1 MRRISQARDFIG
13 EIFMKTTG
21 KPRVMVTGLGA
32 ITPLGLNWPLT
43 WQGMLEGRSG
53 INPITGFDPR
63 PFRCRIAGEVSGFDA
78 KKYMNEKTAERM
90 ERYAQFAI
98 AASREA
104 LAHANLLEQRGDPER
119 VAVIIGTG
127 MGGLREV
134 EQQQLRLMER
144 GPRGLS
150 PLGILRSIGNT
161 ACGQIAIEHGFQ
173 GPTFCPATA
182 CASGAHALALALD
195 LLRSGRADVALA
207 GGSEAV
213 ITPLGIGEFCA
224 IQALSQRNDAP
235 QGASRPFDCGRD
247 GFIMGEGCGI
257 AVLETEDHAR
267 KRGARILAEF
277 RGAGMSTD
285 AHHLTCPHPEA
296 RGYSQAMARALQ
308 DAELSCTDIEY
319 INAHGTSTRLCDALE
334 AAAVR
339 KTFDSHC
346 NLLKISS
353 TKSMTG
359 HLIGGAGGLEFA
371 VIVQST
377 IEQKCPPTINL
388 EHACPECEGMDLVP
402 KYTKSAA
409 IKAALSNSFGFGG
422 HNVSLAVGAA

>member
-1 MRRISQARDFIG
+1 MAIKQ
-13 EIFMKTTG
+13 
-21 KPRVMVTGLGA
+21 RVMVTGLGA

-43 WQGMLEGRSG
+43 WQGMIEGRSG
-53 INPITGFDPR
+53 INPINTFDAR
-63 PFRCRIAGEVSGFDA
+63 PFRCRIAGEVNGFDPTR
-78 KKYMNEKTAERM
+78 YMDEKTAERM

-104 LAHANLLEQRGDPER
+104 LGHANLLEYRGDPER
-119 VAVIIGTG
+119 VAVIIGSG

-134 EQQQLRLMER
+134 EQQQVRLMER

-161 ACGQIAIEHGFQ
+161 ACGQVAIQHGFQ
-173 GPTFCPATA
+173 GPTFCPSTA

-195 LLRSGRADVALA
+195 LLRSGRADIALA

-235 QGASRPFDCGRD
+235 QGASRPFDTARD
-247 GFIMGEGCGI
+247 GFVMGEGCGI

-267 KRGARILAEF
+267 RRGARILAEF

-296 RGYSQAMARALQ
+296 RGYSQAMAHALR
-308 DAELSCTDIEY
+308 DAELAHTDIGY

-334 AAAVR
+334 ATAVR
-339 KTFDSHC
+339 NTFKSHC
-346 NLLKISS
+346 SSLLMSS

-359 HLIGGAGGLEFA
+359 HLIGGAGGVEFA
-371 VIVQST
+371 AIVQAT
-377 IEQKCPPTINL
+377 LDQKCPPTINL
-388 EHACPECEGMDLVP
+388 EHPCAECEGIDLVANSS
-402 KYTKSAA
+402 KSAK
-409 IKAALSNSFGFGG
+409 ITGALSNSFGFGG
-422 HNVSLAVGAA
+422 HNVSLAVATV